1 MFKRKHLK
9 QNKLKRILLK
19 ILNVYAYEKETLN
32 IVNPDYKN
40 VNGNLIDFN
49 NKSFNFS
56 RGYLNLTRKVKK
68 LDIYFRYSP
77 NNDLWNST
85 DGWKRIIPNIN
96 KKTLI
101 SVCLISLK
109 DSIHSF
115 LENNNLKISFHLIA
129 DSSDLETDNF
139 FYKVIKSKKFETFIH
154 KSKISGNRGSYLECC
169 DQAEKADDLIFFIE
183 DDYLFEK
190 NCIEEIILTYSRISS
205 ILEND
210 IVICPSDYPFFYDSL
225 YNTTLLSGNK
235 YKWRKVGE
243 SLLTYLF
250 SKRIYIE
257 NKNNIKDV
265 GNQINDPFE
274 QPLHDLYKK
283 INCIAPVNSLCYHLS
298 RYVPAINENWKS
310 TWDINF
316 NKYKKII
323 S

>member
-1 MFKRKHLK
+1 M
-9 QNKLKRILLK
+9 
-19 ILNVYAYEKETLN
+19 
-32 IVNPDYKN
+32 
-40 VNGNLIDFN
+40 
-49 NKSFNFS
+49 
-56 RGYLNLTRKVKK
+56 
-68 LDIYFRYSP
+68 
-77 NNDLWNST
+77 
-85 DGWKRIIPNIN
+85 
-96 KKTLI
+96 
-101 SVCLISLK
+101 
-109 DSIHSF
+109 
-115 LENNNLKISFHLIA
+115 
-129 DSSDLETDNF
+129 
-139 FYKVIKSKKFETFIH
+139 
-154 KSKISGNRGSYLECC
+154 ECC

>member
-1 MFKRKHLK
+1 MFKRKHFK
-9 QNKLKRILLK
+9 QNKLKRILLNL
-19 ILNVYAYEKETLN
+19 LNVYAYEKETLN

-316 NKYKKII
+316 NKYKKIF

>member
-56 RGYLNLTRKVKK
+56 RGYLNLTRKVTK
-68 LDIYFRYSP
+68 LDVYFRYSP
-77 NNDLWNST
+77 NNDLWNSS

>member
-1 MFKRKHLK
+1 MFKRKHFK
-9 QNKLKRILLK
+9 QNKLKRILLNL
-19 ILNVYAYEKETLN
+19 LNVYAYEKETLN